1 MLFTHTSLIEAHC
14 LSMGTLVLN
23 IIMQVHPW
31 DDWGNVESSFIHNLV
46 HFMCWDCFLQAHIE
60 TRYMSK
66 QLNCLFLN
74 IFFYQAFIF
83 LLCFC
88 MFGTKLTGFF
98 SPKDKRDLHQ
108 SEVEGWTD
116 RLSRVWCSSAS
127 LQSSNLPSG
136 MCKSRLCICS
146 TLQPWQIYTARAC
159 VSRPPEAK
167 KM

>member
-1 MLFTHTSLIEAHC
+1 
-14 LSMGTLVLN
+14 MGTLVLN
-23 IIMQVHPW
+23 IIMQVHPG
-31 DDWGNVESSFIHNLV
+31 DDWGNVESSCIHNLV
-46 HFMCWDCFLQAHIE
+46 HFMCWNCFLQAHIE

-66 QLNCLFLN
+66 QLKCLFLN
-74 IFFYQAFIF
+74 VF
-83 LLCFC
+83 LPSIYIPFVLLYVWY
-88 MFGTKLTGFF
+88 KAHRVF